1 MGWFE
6 RVASNPLS
14 VGVIVGVFALACDG
28 SGGENDDGG
37 GSGDDLVANYAF
49 ISPVPVSGDLGGLA
63 GADAL
68 CNGWAEDAGIG
79 GDYRALLSTDS
90 VDVRDRLAAARGWI
104 DVARRP
110 VADGIDRLFD
120 RSGGG
125 PLLPVRLD
133 PDGNDLLHVGV
144 WSGSND
150 LGIYDPNGG
159 STACENWTSEESTS
173 TARYG
178 FSDVTNGWLDRSGP
192 DGCDNQ
198 FHLYCFQVDH
208 SEPLDVGDFAVSGR
222 RMFVSSGNFDTS
234 TGIAGADALCAADVA
249 STPELSG
256 ATVKAFLADIGTIV
270 TARLAS
276 NSKAIV
282 RLDGLIVA
290 ESIADL
296 ATDGGIIHPP
306 SLRVNGFEF
315 NGRAFVGATT
325 LADIGTVGTTCDG
338 WTDNATGNG
347 YTYYPRATLFI
358 GARSWFDRFV
368 ACSSALPVYCLE
380 E

>member
-1 MGWFE
+1 
-6 RVASNPLS
+6 
-14 VGVIVGVFALACDG
+14 
-28 SGGENDDGG
+28 
-37 GSGDDLVANYAF
+37 VANYAF

-63 GADAL
+63 GADVL

-79 GDYRALLSTDS
+79 GDYRALLSTDG
-90 VDVRDRLAAARGWI
+90 VDARDRVTGARGWI
-104 DVARRP
+104 NVDRRP
-110 VADGIDRLFD
+110 VADGIDEPFNRF
-120 RSGGG
+120 SGG

-133 PDGNDLLHVGV
+133 PDGNDLLNVGV

-150 LGIYDPNGG
+150 LGLYDPLGG
-159 STACENWTSEESTS
+159 STACENWESEVAMS
-173 TARYG
+173 TARFGY
-178 FSDVTNGWLDRSGP
+178 SDVTAGWLDRSGTLS
-192 DGCDNQ
+192 CDLQ

-208 SEPLDVGDFAVSGR
+208 SEPLDVGDFTVSGR

-249 STPELSG
+249 STPELNG
-256 ATVKAFLADIGTIV
+256 ANVKAYLADIGTILS
-270 TARLAS
+270 ARFAS
-276 NSKAIV
+276 NTKAIV

-296 ATDGGIIHPP
+296 ATDGSIIHPP

-315 NGRAFVGATT
+315 NGRVFVGATT

-358 GARSWFDRFV
+358 GARSWFDRLV